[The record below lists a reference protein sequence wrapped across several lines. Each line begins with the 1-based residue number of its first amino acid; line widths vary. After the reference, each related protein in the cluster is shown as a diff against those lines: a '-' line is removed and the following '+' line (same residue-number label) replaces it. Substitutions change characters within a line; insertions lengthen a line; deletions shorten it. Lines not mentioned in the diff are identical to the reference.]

1 MNYRGYELEKKHLMV
16 GWQVIVTKGGAFVK
30 NGAIEKDLESA
41 IAEAHAYVDG
51 LVEKSHYAS

>member
-16 GWQVIVTKGGAFVK
+16 GWQVIVTKDSAFVH
-30 NGAIEKDLESA
+30 NGAVAKDLESA

-51 LVEKSHYAS
+51 LVEKSH